1 MESKGLVLMEKVDGI
16 LQNELGSY
24 EIEDDNGL
32 IFKAFVENNVVY
44 LFLTTDRDVSD
55 DEYNQIYDLYNIE
68 ALELEGYEVEE
79 IEEEYN
85 PVWCFRFDF
94 DNDHLKTQERLT
106 EILEFHKKEIERI
119 NSILKQ

>member
-1 MESKGLVLMEKVDGI
+1 MESKGLVLMEKVEGI

-32 IFKAFVENNVVY
+32 IFKAFVENNVVN

-55 DEYNQIYDLYNIE
+55 DEYNEFYDLYNIE

-79 IEEEYN
+79 VEEEYN
-85 PVWCFRFDF
+85 PVWCIKFDF

-106 EILEFHKKEIERI
+106 EVLEFHTNEIERI